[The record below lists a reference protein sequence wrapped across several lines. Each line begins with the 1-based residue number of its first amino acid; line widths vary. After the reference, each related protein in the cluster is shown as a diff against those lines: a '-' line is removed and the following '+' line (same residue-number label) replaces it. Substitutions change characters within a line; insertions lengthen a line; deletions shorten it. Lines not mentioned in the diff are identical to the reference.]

1 MPGWNSSSDTAQ
13 FIAHLSGSSCHLGGV
28 VATALVLPDDG
39 DLRLDLLYSELEP
52 TTTDEEAEDELVG
65 DESSSVE

>member
-1 MPGWNSSSDTAQ
+1 
-13 FIAHLSGSSCHLGGV
+13 LGGV